1 MCVKDIS
8 RTRLVLLLAITLTG
22 GLTLSAQTDYTS
34 LITNPS
40 FEQNADGWE
49 HKSMGAQG
57 NSVFD
62 IKDGKTYMKFRSHP
76 KG

>member
-1 MCVKDIS
+1 MCVNDIS
-8 RTRLVLLLAITLTG
+8 RTRLVLLLAMALAGGFTL
-22 GLTLSAQTDYTS
+22 LAQPDYTS

-40 FEQNADGWE
+40 FEQNADGGE

-57 NSVFD
+57 NNVFD
-62 IKDGKTYMKFRSHP
+62 IKNGKTYMKFRSHP